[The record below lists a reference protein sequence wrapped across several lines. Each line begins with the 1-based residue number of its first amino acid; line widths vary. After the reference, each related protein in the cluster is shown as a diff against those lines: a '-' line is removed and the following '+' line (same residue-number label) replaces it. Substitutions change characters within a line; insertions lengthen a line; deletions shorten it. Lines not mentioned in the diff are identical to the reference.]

1 MTTVCVGIIVTS
13 FFGTEVSGQ
22 LSDEVRRVIL
32 KYRQGMVENMMALSE
47 EEGKRL
53 WPVYKEYRREATEID
68 RRVAVAASRFVEY
81 QESFPNRLAE
91 ELIKELLA
99 IETAKLHLKR
109 RYVPKF
115 MEQLEPKKV
124 ARLIQ
129 VEAKLNY
136 AMAYDLTHQLPL
148 VGY

>member
-1 MTTVCVGIIVTS
+1 V
-13 FFGTEVSGQ
+13 
-22 LSDEVRRVIL
+22 
-32 KYRQGMVENMMALSE
+32 
-47 EEGKRL
+47 
-53 WPVYKEYRREATEID
+53 EYR
-68 RRVAVAASRFVEY
+68 
-81 QESFPNRLAE
+81 ESFPNRLAE

-136 AMAYDLTHQLPL
+136 AMAYDLTQQLPL